1 MSDDE
6 TAERMIKSL
15 QTHIKGVVGSEGF
28 STVSCSPSCPFRI
41 LPWTSHHDLIS
52 HAMHLLQ

>member
-28 STVSCSPSCPFRI
+28 STVRLALLLSP
-41 LPWTSHHDLIS
+41 L
-52 HAMHLLQ
+52 